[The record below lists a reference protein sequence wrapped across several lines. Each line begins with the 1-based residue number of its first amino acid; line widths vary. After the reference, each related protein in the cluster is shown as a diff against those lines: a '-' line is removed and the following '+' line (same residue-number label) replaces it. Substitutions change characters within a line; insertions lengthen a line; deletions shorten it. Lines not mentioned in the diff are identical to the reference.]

1 MDIEEVDLS
10 SWVIIDTES
19 ATNSDDE
26 IEHIEFADIINKP
39 RLKKK
44 LESIKESIQKFE
56 KIIHKLECFMEGLRP
71 NVWPVA
77 TNMNN
82 SIWLIALTHK
92 SHISTLRRL
101 CGSVNQIKLKIKTI
115 IRYLKENKTIL

>member
-56 KIIHKLECFMEGLRP
+56 KIIHNQGPISISGLR
-71 NVWPVA
+71 
-77 TNMNN
+77 
-82 SIWLIALTHK
+82 H
-92 SHISTLRRL
+92 
-101 CGSVNQIKLKIKTI
+101 
-115 IRYLKENKTIL
+115 